1 MSESA
6 YAILP
11 AVAALAFL
19 VALVVMS
26 AGGAPRK
33 GLWMVPAFL
42 SLSLLG
48 WTTWAVIREG
58 WLGFWPQHDSS
69 AWAIQIWCDLLLSG
83 GTAVALLL
91 PRARAVGMRVAPWVV
106 LIACSGSIGL
116 LAMVARCLKLEE
128 KTLPEKG
135 SAR

>member
-83 GTAVALLL
+83 GAAVALLL

-128 KTLPEKG
+128 KTLSEKG
-135 SAR
+135 NAR